1 MPDRR
6 PSRPAAPN
14 RRPGRRRSGRAE
26 AEPRLRSLGQVRE
39 ELGAA
44 LDRSPADETEIL
56 WLESRRG
63 RTGYRVSDLDSYRRR
78 SRQVTLRVREGRR
91 SGIHRTGGVRSGEL
105 DGAVRLALAAARA
118 APAESLPLL
127 PEGNQPEAP
136 SAALSDPALERLHAK
151 AARRLLRE
159 ALRADE
165 AAIIEW
171 TIGQTA
177 IANNRELAR
186 GERASSVM
194 VEVRSG
200 ADPGAGFARHAARSL
215 DSLQLARLVE
225 TARERRAPEGTAATP
240 PSGAPVLLAPEA
252 TIELV
257 ELLNL
262 HAFSS
267 RAILEQESFL
277 LQHTGVQVFD
287 RRLKLA
293 DDARRES
300 GLPFP
305 FDLEGV
311 SKTPVEL
318 VSAGVPRTPALDT
331 ATAARVGLS
340 PTCHCTGGEEAY
352 PLNTFLQPGE
362 HSERELFRIADGGV
376 WVSRLDQVEC
386 FDPARMRVRA
396 RARGVRRLRGGRLAE
411 PVIDLVWEDSL
422 LRVFSNLLATG
433 DTLFCRPSRDG
444 FLGGTS
450 APALAV
456 ADVDGLTAAGSA

>member
-6 PSRPAAPN
+6 PSRPDTPN
-14 RRPGRRRSGRAE
+14 RPPGSRRAGRSE
-26 AEPRLRSLGQVRE
+26 AEPRLRSLDRVRE
-39 ELGAA
+39 ELAA
-44 LDRSPADETEIL
+44 AVDRSPADETEIL

-63 RTGYRVSDLDSYRRR
+63 RTGYRVRDLDSYRRR
-78 SRQVTLRVREGRR
+78 SRQVNSRVREGRR
-91 SGIHRTGGVRSGEL
+91 PGLHRTGGARNGEL
-105 DGAVRLALAAARA
+105 DSAVRHALAAARA
-118 APAESLPLL
+118 APPESLSPL
-127 PEGNQPEAP
+127 PEGNDSETSP
-136 SAALSDPALERLHAK
+136 AAVCDPDLERLHAK
-151 AARRLLRE
+151 AARRLLQE
-159 ALRADE
+159 ALEDDE

-171 TIGQTA
+171 TVGQVA
-177 IANNRELAR
+177 IANSRELAR
-186 GERASSVM
+186 GQRASVVM

-200 ADPGAGFARHAARSL
+200 VDAGAGFARHAARSL
-215 DSLQLARLVE
+215 EGLQLDRLVE
-225 TARERRAPEGTAATP
+225 TARERRAPEGAAEAP

-267 RAILEQESFL
+267 RSILDGESFL

-287 RRLKLA
+287 RRLDLA
-293 DDARRES
+293 DDACLES

-331 ATAARVGLS
+331 ATAARVGLP

-352 PLNTFLQPGE
+352 PLNTILRPGE
-362 HSERELFRIADGGV
+362 DSDQDLFRSADGGV
-376 WVSRLDQVEC
+376 WVSRLDEVEC
-386 FDPARMRVRA
+386 FDRARMRVRA
-396 RARGVRRLRGGRLAE
+396 RARGVRRLRGGRLAG

-422 LRVFSNLLATG
+422 LRVFSNLLAIGAT
-433 DTLFCRPSRDG
+433 TFCRPSRDG

-456 ADVDGLTAAGSA
+456 ADVDGLTAA

>member
-6 PSRPAAPN
+6 TSRPGTPD
-14 RRPGRRRSGRAE
+14 RLPVRRRSGRSE
-26 AEPRLRSLGQVRE
+26 AEPRLRSLDRIRE
-39 ELGAA
+39 ELAVA
-44 LDRSPADETEIL
+44 VDRSPADETEIL
-56 WLESRRG
+56 WLETRRG
-63 RTGYRVSDLDSYRRR
+63 RTGYRVPDLDSYRRR
-78 SRQVTLRVREGRR
+78 SRQVILRVREGRR
-91 SGIHRTGGVRSGEL
+91 PGLHRTGGARTGEL
-105 DGAVRLALAAARA
+105 AGAVRHALAAARA
-118 APAESLPLL
+118 APPESLPPL
-127 PEGNQPEAP
+127 PEGNEAGDSP
-136 SAALSDPALERLHAK
+136 AAMCDPDLERLHAK
-151 AARRLLRE
+151 AARRLLQE
-159 ALRADE
+159 ALGDDE

-171 TIGQTA
+171 TVGQVA
-177 IANNRELAR
+177 IANSRELVR

-215 DSLQLARLVE
+215 DGLRLVRLVE
-225 TARERRAPEGTAATP
+225 TARERRAPAGAATTP
-240 PSGAPVLLAPEA
+240 PSGVPVLLAPEA

-267 RAILEQESFL
+267 RSILEGESFL
-277 LQHTGVQVFD
+277 LQHKGVQVFD
-287 RRLKLA
+287 RRLDLT
-293 DDARRES
+293 DDACLES

-311 SKTPVEL
+311 SKIPVEL

-331 ATAARVGLS
+331 ATAARVGLT

-352 PLNTFLQPGE
+352 PLNTILRPGE
-362 HSERELFRIADGGV
+362 HSDQDLFHIAEGGV
-376 WVSRLDQVEC
+376 WVSRLDEVEC

-422 LRVFSNLLATG
+422 LRVFSNLLAIG
-433 DTLFCRPSRDG
+433 ASCFCRPSRDG

-456 ADVDGLTAAGSA
+456 ADVDGLSAA

>member
-1 MPDRR
+1 M
-6 PSRPAAPN
+6 
-14 RRPGRRRSGRAE
+14 
-26 AEPRLRSLGQVRE
+26 
-39 ELGAA
+39 
-44 LDRSPADETEIL
+44 DRSPADETEIL
-56 WLESRRG
+56 WLETRRG
-63 RTGYRVSDLDSYRRR
+63 RTGYRVPHLDSYSRR

-91 SGIHRTGGVRSGEL
+91 PGLHRTGGARTGEF
-105 DGAVRLALAAARA
+105 DGAVRYALAAARA
-118 APAESLPLL
+118 ALPESLPPL
-127 PEGNQPEAP
+127 PEGDEAESSP
-136 SAALSDPALERLHAK
+136 AALCDPDLERLHAK
-151 AARRLLRE
+151 AARRLLQE
-159 ALRADE
+159 ALRDDE

-171 TIGQTA
+171 TVGQVA
-177 IANNRELAR
+177 IANSRELAR

-215 DSLQLARLVE
+215 DGLQLARLVE
-225 TARERRAPEGTAATP
+225 TARQRRAPEGTAATP

-267 RAILEQESFL
+267 RSVLNGESFL

-287 RRLKLA
+287 RRLDLT
-293 DDARRES
+293 DDACRED

-331 ATAARVGLS
+331 ATAARVGLT
-340 PTCHCTGGEEAY
+340 PTCHCTGGEEAH
-352 PLNTFLQPGE
+352 PLNTILRPGK
-362 HSERELFRIADGGV
+362 HSDQDLFHIADGGV
-376 WVSRLDQVEC
+376 WVSRLDEVEC
-386 FDPARMRVRA
+386 FDPARIRVRA

-422 LRVFSNLLATG
+422 LRVFSNLLAVGATC
-433 DTLFCRPSRDG
+433 FCRPSRDG
-444 FLGGTS
+444 FLGGAS
-450 APALAV
+450 APALTV
-456 ADVDGLTAAGSA
+456 ADVDGLTAA

>member
-6 PSRPAAPN
+6 TSRPGTSN
-14 RRPGRRRSGRAE
+14 RQPGTRRAGRSE
-26 AEPRLRSLGQVRE
+26 AEPRLRSPGRVRE
-39 ELGAA
+39 ELVAA
-44 LDRSPADETEIL
+44 VNRSPADETEIL

-63 RTGYRVSDLDSYRRR
+63 RTGYRVPDLDSYRRR
-78 SRQVTLRVREGRR
+78 SRQVTFRVREGRHP
-91 SGIHRTGGVRSGEL
+91 GLHRTGGARSGEF
-105 DGAVRLALAAARA
+105 DSAVRHALAAARA
-118 APAESLPLL
+118 APPESLPPL
-127 PEGNQPEAP
+127 PEGNEAQSSP
-136 SAALSDPALERLHAK
+136 AAVCDPDVERLHAK
-151 AARRLLRE
+151 AARRLLQE
-159 ALRADE
+159 ALEDDE

-171 TIGQTA
+171 TVGQVA
-177 IANNRELAR
+177 IANSRELAR
-186 GERASSVM
+186 AVRASAVM

-200 ADPGAGFARHAARSL
+200 TAPGAGFARHAARSL
-215 DSLQLARLVE
+215 DDLQLVRLVE
-225 TARERRAPEGTAATP
+225 TARERRAPAGPASTP

-267 RAILEQESFL
+267 RSIVEGESFL
-277 LQHTGVQVFD
+277 LQHTDVQVFD
-287 RRLKLA
+287 RRLDLA
-293 DDARRES
+293 DDACRES

-305 FDLEGV
+305 FDLEGI
-311 SKTPVEL
+311 SKVPVEL

-340 PTCHCTGGEEAY
+340 PTCHCAGGEEAY
-352 PLNTFLQPGE
+352 PLNMFLRPGE
-362 HSERELFRIADGGV
+362 HSEEDLFRIADGGV
-376 WVSRLDQVEC
+376 WVSRLDEVEC

-396 RARGVRRLRGGRLAE
+396 RARGVRRLREGRLAE

-422 LRVFSNLLATG
+422 LRVFSNLLGIGATC
-433 DTLFCRPSRDG
+433 FCRPSRDG

-456 ADVDGLTAAGSA
+456 ADVDGLTAA

>member
-6 PSRPAAPN
+6 TSRPGTPD
-14 RRPGRRRSGRAE
+14 RQPRRRRSGRSE
-26 AEPRLRSLGQVRE
+26 AEPRLRSLDRVRE
-39 ELGAA
+39 ELAVA
-44 LDRSPADETEIL
+44 VDRSSADETEIL

-63 RTGYRVSDLDSYRRR
+63 RTGYRVPDLDSYRRR

-91 SGIHRTGGVRSGEL
+91 PGLHRTGGARTGEL
-105 DGAVRLALAAARA
+105 DGAVRQALAAARA
-118 APAESLPLL
+118 EPPESLPPL
-127 PEGNQPEAP
+127 PEGNEAET
-136 SAALSDPALERLHAK
+136 SRAALCDPDLERLHAK
-151 AARRLLRE
+151 AARRLLQE
-159 ALRADE
+159 ALGDDE

-171 TIGQTA
+171 TVGQVA
-177 IANNRELAR
+177 VANSRKLAR

-200 ADPGAGFARHAARSL
+200 VDPGAGFARHAARSL
-215 DSLQLARLVE
+215 DGLQLVRLVE
-225 TARERRAPEGTAATP
+225 TARKRRAPEGAAATP

-267 RAILEQESFL
+267 RSILDGESFL

-287 RRLKLA
+287 RRLDLA
-293 DDARRES
+293 DDACLES

-318 VSAGVPRTPALDT
+318 VSAGVPQTPALDT
-331 ATAARVGLS
+331 ATAARVGLT

-352 PLNTFLQPGE
+352 PLNTILRPGE
-362 HSERELFRIADGGV
+362 HSDQDLFHIADGGV
-376 WVSRLDQVEC
+376 WVSRLDEVEC

-422 LRVFSNLLATG
+422 LRVFSNLLAIGATC
-433 DTLFCRPSRDG
+433 FCRPSRDG

-456 ADVDGLTAAGSA
+456 ADVDGLAAA

>member
-6 PSRPAAPN
+6 TSRPGTSN
-14 RRPGRRRSGRAE
+14 RQPGTRRAGRSE
-26 AEPRLRSLGQVRE
+26 AEPRLRSPGRVRE
-39 ELGAA
+39 ELVAA
-44 LDRSPADETEIL
+44 VNRSPADETEIL

-63 RTGYRVSDLDSYRRR
+63 RTGYRVPDLDSYRRR
-78 SRQVTLRVREGRR
+78 SRQVTFRVREGRR
-91 SGIHRTGGVRSGEL
+91 PGLHRTGGARSGEF
-105 DGAVRLALAAARA
+105 DSAVRHALAAARA
-118 APAESLPLL
+118 APPESLPPL
-127 PEGNQPEAP
+127 PEGNEAQSSP
-136 SAALSDPALERLHAK
+136 AAVCDPDVERLHAK
-151 AARRLLRE
+151 AARRLLQE
-159 ALRADE
+159 ALEDDE

-171 TIGQTA
+171 TVGQVA
-177 IANNRELAR
+177 IANSRELAR
-186 GERASSVM
+186 AVRASAVM

-200 ADPGAGFARHAARSL
+200 TAPGAGFARHAARSL
-215 DSLQLARLVE
+215 DDLQLVRLVE
-225 TARERRAPEGTAATP
+225 TARERRAPAGPASTP

-267 RAILEQESFL
+267 RSIVEGESFL
-277 LQHTGVQVFD
+277 LQHTDVQVFD
-287 RRLKLA
+287 RRLDLA
-293 DDARRES
+293 DDACRES

-305 FDLEGV
+305 FDLEGI
-311 SKTPVEL
+311 SKVPVEL

-340 PTCHCTGGEEAY
+340 PTCHCAGGEEAY
-352 PLNTFLQPGE
+352 PLNMFLRPGE
-362 HSERELFRIADGGV
+362 HSEEDLFRIADGGV
-376 WVSRLDQVEC
+376 WVSRLDEVEC

-396 RARGVRRLRGGRLAE
+396 RARGVRRLREGRLAE

-422 LRVFSNLLATG
+422 LRVFSNLLGIGATC
-433 DTLFCRPSRDG
+433 FCRPSRDG

-456 ADVDGLTAAGSA
+456 ADVDGLTAA

>member
-6 PSRPAAPN
+6 TSRPGTPDHL
-14 RRPGRRRSGRAE
+14 PGRRRSGRPE
-26 AEPRLRSLGQVRE
+26 AEPRLRSLDRVRE
-39 ELGAA
+39 ELTVAV
-44 LDRSPADETEIL
+44 DRSPADETEIL
-56 WLESRRG
+56 WLETRRG
-63 RTGYRVSDLDSYRRR
+63 RTGYRVPDLDSYRRR

-91 SGIHRTGGVRSGEL
+91 PGLHRTGGARTGEF
-105 DGAVRLALAAARA
+105 DSAVRHALAAARA
-118 APAESLPLL
+118 APPESLPPL
-127 PEGNQPEAP
+127 PEGNEAGDSP
-136 SAALSDPALERLHAK
+136 AAVCDPDLERLHAK
-151 AARRLLRE
+151 AARRLLQE
-159 ALRADE
+159 ALGDDE

-171 TIGQTA
+171 TVGQVA
-177 IANNRELAR
+177 IANSRELAR

-215 DSLQLARLVE
+215 DGLQLVRLVE
-225 TARERRAPEGTAATP
+225 TARERRAPAGTATTP
-240 PSGAPVLLAPEA
+240 PSGVPVLLAPEA

-267 RAILEQESFL
+267 RSILEGESFL

-287 RRLKLA
+287 RRLDLA
-293 DDARRES
+293 DDACLES

-311 SKTPVEL
+311 SKIPVEL

-331 ATAARVGLS
+331 ATAARVGLT

-352 PLNTFLQPGE
+352 PLNTILRPGE
-362 HSERELFRIADGGV
+362 HSDQDLFHIADGGV
-376 WVSRLDQVEC
+376 WVSRLDEVEC

-422 LRVFSNLLATG
+422 LRVFSNLLAIG
-433 DTLFCRPSRDG
+433 ASCFSRPSRDG

-456 ADVDGLTAAGSA
+456 ADVDGLSAA

>member
-6 PSRPAAPN
+6 TSRPGTPD
-14 RRPGRRRSGRAE
+14 RRSGRRRFGRSE
-26 AEPRLRSLGQVRE
+26 AEPRLRSLDRVLE
-39 ELGAA
+39 ELAVA
-44 LDRSPADETEIL
+44 VDRSPADETEIL
-56 WLESRRG
+56 WLETRRG
-63 RTGYRVSDLDSYRRR
+63 RTGYRVPDLDSYRRR
-78 SRQVTLRVREGRR
+78 SRQVTVRVREGRR
-91 SGIHRTGGVRSGEL
+91 PGLHRTGGVRTGEF
-105 DGAVRLALAAARA
+105 DSAVRQALAAARA
-118 APAESLPLL
+118 APPESLPPL
-127 PEGNQPEAP
+127 PGSDEAKTSP
-136 SAALSDPALERLHAK
+136 TAVCDPDLERLHAK
-151 AARRLLRE
+151 AARWLLEE
-159 ALRADE
+159 ALGDDE
-165 AAIIEW
+165 AAIVEW
-171 TIGQTA
+171 TVGQVV
-177 IANNRELAR
+177 IANSRELAR

-200 ADPGAGFARHAARSL
+200 GDPGAGFARHAARSL
-215 DSLQLARLVE
+215 DGLQVARLVE
-225 TARERRAPEGTAATP
+225 TARERRAPAGTAATP

-257 ELLNL
+257 ELLNT

-267 RAILEQESFL
+267 RSIVEGESFL

-287 RRLKLA
+287 RRLDLA
-293 DDARRES
+293 DDACRES

-311 SKTPVEL
+311 SKIPVEL

-331 ATAARVGLS
+331 ATAARVGLT

-352 PLNTFLQPGE
+352 PLNTILRPGK
-362 HSERELFRIADGGV
+362 HSDQDLFHIADGGV

-422 LRVFSNLLATG
+422 LRVFSNLLAIGATCS
-433 DTLFCRPSRDG
+433 CRPSREG

-456 ADVDGLTAAGSA
+456 ADVDGLTAA

>member
-6 PSRPAAPN
+6 PSRPDTPN
-14 RRPGRRRSGRAE
+14 RQPGSRRTGRSE
-26 AEPRLRSLGQVRE
+26 AEPRLRSLDRVRE
-39 ELGAA
+39 ELAA
-44 LDRSPADETEIL
+44 VVDRSPADETEIL

-63 RTGYRVSDLDSYRRR
+63 RTGYRVPDLDSYRRR
-78 SRQVTLRVREGRR
+78 SRQVNLRVREGRR
-91 SGIHRTGGVRSGEL
+91 PGLHRTGGARTGEL
-105 DGAVRLALAAARA
+105 DSAVRHALAAARA
-118 APAESLPLL
+118 ALPESLPPL
-127 PEGNQPEAP
+127 PAGDEPGSSP
-136 SAALSDPALERLHAK
+136 AAICDPDLERLHAK
-151 AARRLLRE
+151 AARQLLQE
-159 ALRADE
+159 ALEDDE

-171 TIGQTA
+171 TVGQVA
-177 IANNRELAR
+177 IANSRELAR
-186 GERASSVM
+186 GERASAVM

-200 ADPGAGFARHAARSL
+200 VDAGAGFARHAARSL
-215 DSLQLARLVE
+215 EGLRLDRLVE
-225 TARERRAPEGTAATP
+225 TARERRAPEGAAEAP

-267 RAILEQESFL
+267 RSILERESFL

-287 RRLKLA
+287 HRLNLA
-293 DDARRES
+293 DDACLGS

-318 VSAGVPRTPALDT
+318 VSAGVPRTPVLDT

-352 PLNTFLQPGE
+352 PLNMFLRPGE
-362 HSERELFRIADGGV
+362 HSEQDLFRSADGGV
-376 WVSRLDQVEC
+376 WVSRLDEVEC
-386 FDPARMRVRA
+386 FDHARMRVRA
-396 RARGVRRLRGGRLAE
+396 RARGVRRLRGGRLAG

-422 LRVFSNLLATG
+422 LRVFSNLLAIGATC
-433 DTLFCRPSRDG
+433 FCRPSRDG

-456 ADVDGLTAAGSA
+456 ADVDGLTAA

>member
-1 MPDRR
+1 VPDRR
-6 PSRPAAPN
+6 TSRPVTPN
-14 RRPGRRRSGRAE
+14 RQPRRRRAGRSE
-26 AEPRLRSLGQVRE
+26 AEPRLRSLDRVRE
-39 ELGAA
+39 ELAA
-44 LDRSPADETEIL
+44 AVDRSPADETEIL

-63 RTGYRVSDLDSYRRR
+63 RTGYRVPDLDSYRRR
-78 SRQVTLRVREGRR
+78 SRQVTVRVREGRR
-91 SGIHRTGGVRSGEL
+91 PGLHRTGGARTGEFAS
-105 DGAVRLALAAARA
+105 AVRQALAAARA
-118 APAESLPLL
+118 APPESLPPLT
-127 PEGNQPEAP
+127 EGNEAETS
-136 SAALSDPALERLHAK
+136 SAAICDPNLERLHAK
-151 AARRLLRE
+151 AARRVLQE
-159 ALRADE
+159 ALKDDE

-171 TIGQTA
+171 TVGQAA
-177 IANNRELAR
+177 IANSRNLTR
-186 GERASSVM
+186 GQRASSVM

-200 ADPGAGFARHAARSL
+200 VDPGAGFARHGARSL
-215 DSLQLARLVE
+215 DGLQLTRLVE
-225 TARERRAPEGTAATP
+225 TARERRAPEAAAETP
-240 PSGAPVLLAPEA
+240 PKGAPVLLAPEA

-267 RAILEQESFL
+267 RSILDGESFL

-287 RRLKLA
+287 RRLDLA
-293 DDARRES
+293 DDACHEN

-352 PLNTFLQPGE
+352 PLNLFLRSGE
-362 HSERELFRIADGGV
+362 HSDQDLFQIADGGV
-376 WVSRLDQVEC
+376 WVSRLDEVEC

-422 LRVFSNLLATG
+422 LRVFSNLLAIG
-433 DTLFCRPSRDG
+433 AICSCRPSRDG

-456 ADVDGLTAAGSA
+456 ADVDGLTAA

>member
-1 MPDRR
+1 VPDRR
-6 PSRPAAPN
+6 TSRPGTPN
-14 RRPGRRRSGRAE
+14 RQPGRCRSGRSE
-26 AEPRLRSLGQVRE
+26 AEPRLRSLERVRE
-39 ELGAA
+39 ELAA
-44 LDRSPADETEIL
+44 AVDRSPADETEIL
-56 WLESRRG
+56 WLETRRG
-63 RTGYRVSDLDSYRRR
+63 RTGYRVPDLDSYQRR

-91 SGIHRTGGVRSGEL
+91 AGLHRTGGARTGEL
-105 DGAVRLALAAARA
+105 DGAVRHALAAARA
-118 APAESLPLL
+118 APPESLPPL
-127 PEGNQPEAP
+127 PGGCEPESFA
-136 SAALSDPALERLHAK
+136 SAVCDPDLERLHAK
-151 AARRLLRE
+151 AARRLLQE
-159 ALRADE
+159 ALRDDE

-171 TIGQTA
+171 TVGQVA
-177 IANNRELAR
+177 IANSRELACA
-186 GERASSVM
+186 ERASTVM

-200 ADPGAGFARHAARSL
+200 VDPGAGFARHAARSL
-215 DSLQLARLVE
+215 DALQLVRLVE
-225 TARERRAPEGTAATP
+225 TARERRAPEGAPATP
-240 PSGAPVLLAPEA
+240 PSGEPVLLAPEA

-267 RAILEQESFL
+267 RAILEGESFL

-287 RRLKLA
+287 RRLDLA
-293 DDARRES
+293 DDACRES

-311 SKTPVEL
+311 PKTPVEL
-318 VSAGVPRTPALDT
+318 VSAGVPRTAALDT

-340 PTCHCTGGEEAY
+340 PTCQCTGGEEAY
-352 PLNTFLQPGE
+352 PLNTILRPGE
-362 HSERELFRIADGGV
+362 HSDQDLFHIADGGV
-376 WVSRLDQVEC
+376 WVSRLDEVEC

-422 LRVFSNLLATG
+422 LRVFSNLLAVGATC
-433 DTLFCRPSRDG
+433 FCRPSRDG

-456 ADVDGLTAAGSA
+456 ADVDGLTAA